1 MVFCIVTEKMWEE
14 ASTDVSSNEEND
26 SSTVAVVKK
35 KSGPKAEFQSP
46 NKRTKQ
52 SSLMSFFKK

>member
-1 MVFCIVTEKMWEE
+1 MVFCTVTEKMWEDV
-14 ASTDVSSNEEND
+14 STDASSNEEND
-26 SSTVAVVKK
+26 SSTVAVIKE
-35 KSGPKAEFQSP
+35 KSAPKVEFQSP